1 MRPEPAPVPAQRCW
15 PVFSQENGMGVSA
28 SLSLWVEFLIAW
40 GKLDR
45 NSSRQVP
52 EKVPP
57 ISFRSKFS
65 ENKNKWFWE
74 IMERF

>member
-45 NSSRQVP
+45 TVRGRFRRRF
-52 EKVPP
+52 PP
-57 ISFRSKFS
+57 SVSGASFPKIKANGSGR
-65 ENKNKWFWE
+65 
-74 IMERF
+74 